1 MDGFLTNA
9 QKREKGRSIDARADE
24 MMAGWNFNDLGEFQ
38 TELPSNNTSATGD
51 TFSAGSTQQNI
62 YNTTISVTGN
72 EYWSEEGIAEHAEAI
87 AREIGRRPELR
98 GIVGGA
104 T

>member
-98 GIVGGA
+98 GIVGGNA
-104 T
+104 